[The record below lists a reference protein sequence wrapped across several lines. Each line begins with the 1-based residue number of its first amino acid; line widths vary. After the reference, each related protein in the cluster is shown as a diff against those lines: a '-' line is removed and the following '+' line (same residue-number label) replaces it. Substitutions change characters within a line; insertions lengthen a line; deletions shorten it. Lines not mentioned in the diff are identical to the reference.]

1 MSDRPYPPADHP
13 EELLAGYVD
22 GSATPQEREAVE
34 AHLVSCQKC
43 REDAGLATAARTA
56 LASLPQLDPP
66 GLARLGLPGL
76 RGTGL
81 KAVPETIEEATHSAP
96 AEQPRTI
103 PRGRRTAWVPALA
116 AAVIVVIAGLIS
128 LPFLL
133 RGGGGAATARSKPAA
148 PVPSESP
155 VPALVDVGASYTPA
169 TLNTLAKRLAP
180 AARQAEGAP
189 TTTPGATQPAFGSGP
204 LLAPGRVATGSADQ
218 AASRGALDCLIAGGG
233 LEQDALPVYL
243 EGATFKGVPAYIGAF
258 ARLGARLNLV
268 VVAVSRGTCQPL
280 YTLSRPA

>member
-22 GSATPQEREAVE
+22 GSATSQEREAVE

-43 REDAGLATAARTA
+43 REEAGLATAARTA
-56 LASLPQLDPP
+56 LASLPQMDPP
-66 GLARLGLPGL
+66 GLARLGLPHL
-76 RGTGL
+76 RGAGL
-81 KAVPETIEEATHSAP
+81 KVVPETIEQAAHPAP
-96 AEQPRTI
+96 TEQPRTI

-116 AAVIVVIAGLIS
+116 AAAIVVIAGLIS

-133 RGGGGAATARSKPAA
+133 RGGGGAATARSKPSA
-148 PVPSESP
+148 PAPSESP

-169 TLNTLAKRLAP
+169 TLSSLATRLAP
-180 AARQAEGAP
+180 AARLAESAP

-204 LLAPGRVATGSADQ
+204 TPGPGRVATGSADR
-218 AASRGALDCLIAGGG
+218 AESRVAQDCLVAGGG

-243 EGATFKGVPAYIGAF
+243 EAATFKGVPAYIGAF
-258 ARLGARLNLV
+258 ARPGSRLNLV

>member
-1 MSDRPYPPADHP
+1 MSDHPYPPADHP

-22 GSATPQEREAVE
+22 GSATPQEREAIE

-43 REDAGLATAARTA
+43 REEAGLATAARTA
-56 LASLPQLDPP
+56 LASLPQLDAP
-66 GLARLGLPGL
+66 GLARLGLPGM
-76 RGTGL
+76 RRTGL

-133 RGGGGAATARSKPAA
+133 RGGGGGATAGSKSVA
-148 PVPSESP
+148 PGPSASP

-169 TLNTLAKRLAP
+169 TLNSLAKRLAP
-180 AARQAEGAP
+180 AARLAELAP
-189 TTTPGATQPAFGSGP
+189 STTPGATQPAFGPGLTP
-204 LLAPGRVATGSADQ
+204 GLGRVATDSADR
-218 AASRGALDCLIAGGG
+218 AASHGALDCLVSGGG

-243 EGATFKGVPAYIGAF
+243 EAATFKGVPAYIGAF
-258 ARLGARLNLV
+258 ARPGSRLNLV

>member
-22 GSATPQEREAVE
+22 GSATSQEREAVE

-43 REDAGLATAARTA
+43 REEAGLATAARTA
-56 LASLPQLDPP
+56 LASLPQMDPP
-66 GLARLGLPGL
+66 GLARLGLPHL
-76 RGTGL
+76 RGAGL
-81 KAVPETIEEATHSAP
+81 KVVPETIEQAAHPAP
-96 AEQPRTI
+96 TEQPRTI

-116 AAVIVVIAGLIS
+116 A
-128 LPFLL
+128 
-133 RGGGGAATARSKPAA
+133 RSKPSA
-148 PVPSESP
+148 PAPSESP

-169 TLNTLAKRLAP
+169 TLSSLATRLAP
-180 AARQAEGAP
+180 AARLAESAP

-204 LLAPGRVATGSADQ
+204 TPGPGRVATGSADR
-218 AASRGALDCLIAGGG
+218 AESRVAQDCLVAGGG

-243 EGATFKGVPAYIGAF
+243 EAATFKGVPAYIGAF
-258 ARLGARLNLV
+258 ARPGSRLNLV